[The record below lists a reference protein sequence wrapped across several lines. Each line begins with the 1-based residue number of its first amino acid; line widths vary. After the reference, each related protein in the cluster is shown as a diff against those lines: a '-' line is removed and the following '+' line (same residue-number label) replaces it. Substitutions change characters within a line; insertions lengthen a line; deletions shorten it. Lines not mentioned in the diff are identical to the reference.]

1 MLSRFRNIINK
12 FIKDKKEP
20 IIIGRVG
27 SGKVFFNI
35 KSINNNEKNWY
46 ILYIIYLSFI
56 EKTKKVFTLSE
67 HFFVLCKKF

>member
-1 MLSRFRNIINK
+1 MSSKFRNIISK

-35 KSINNNEKNWY
+35 KSINNNKKN
-46 ILYIIYLSFI
+46 
-56 EKTKKVFTLSE
+56 
-67 HFFVLCKKF
+67 

>member
-1 MLSRFRNIINK
+1 MLSRFRNIISK

-35 KSINNNEKNWY
+35 KSINNNEKN
-46 ILYIIYLSFI
+46 
-56 EKTKKVFTLSE
+56 
-67 HFFVLCKKF
+67 